1 MLEAFFKRAVAWE
14 KGGGEEHEE
23 GVHAISL
30 SEERDGVY
38 FYQSGQELG
47 VLLEGHR
54 TKIPLQQ
61 MRSIVPGL
69 RGFNLVMIYLDKVS
83 KSTKYSIV
91 VSSTR
96 LTGWRTKCFSI
107 RQTRFIK

>member
-1 MLEAFFKRAVAWE
+1 MLEAFFKRTLASE
-14 KGGGEEHEE
+14 KGGGEEQK
-23 GVHAISL
+23 GVVHAISL

-54 TKIPLQQ
+54 TKVPLQQ
-61 MRSIVPGL
+61 IRSIVPGL
-69 RGFNLVMIYLDKVS
+69 RGFNLVMIYLAKVS

-96 LTGWRTKCFSI
+96 LAGELI
-107 RQTRFIK
+107 IVLA